1 LTPQPNAM
9 TTTDKL
15 RSGIYATAEGRDV
28 AERIIHYAGYNVPNG
43 ERCLRTITTTDT
55 ALGEI
60 CRALGVSHEAPD
72 QITPAYRTFIRIAD
86 NYAIQVE
93 GAVRVMEVRWS
104 ESEA

>member
-1 LTPQPNAM
+1 M
-9 TTTDKL
+9 TTTNKL

-60 CRALGVSHEAPD
+60 CRALNMTAFGPD
-72 QITPAYRTFIRIAD
+72 EITPAYRLTVRIAD
-86 NYAIQVE
+86 TISSPSK
-93 GAVRVMEVRWS
+93 GRHGSWK
-104 ESEA
+104 

>member
-1 LTPQPNAM
+1 M
-9 TTTDKL
+9 TTTNKL

-60 CRALGVSHEAPD
+60 CRALNMTAFGPD
-72 QITPAYRTFIRIAD
+72 EITPAYRLTVRIAD
-86 NYAIQVE
+86 NHLVTIE
-93 GAVRVMEVRWS
+93 GPTRVMEVRWS